1 MARLSRSDPV
11 SATMINP
18 IQPRLDFVQCLHAG
32 GLHRMAYWEW
42 GAPDNPDAVI
52 CVHGLSRQGRDFDQL
67 ARSLQNRF
75 RVICPDVVGRG
86 KSDWLEQPMLYQL
99 PQYVADMVT
108 LLARLKARRICWVGT
123 SMGGLI
129 GMGLAG
135 LKRSPIDALVLND
148 IGPSIAPGG
157 LQRISSYVGQP
168 SAFAT
173 VADAAAYLA
182 SISAG
187 FGRHTDEEW
196 LELSRPMVVPQEGNW
211 RLHYDPAIRVPM
223 AQTTP
228 EAVQAGEAALWAL
241 YDSIVAPTLVLR
253 GADSDI
259 LERST
264 ALAMTTRGPKASLIE
279 LAGVGHAP
287 TLVHADQIA
296 AVEAFLSRPLAGHA
310 A

>member
-1 MARLSRSDPV
+1 MTDP
-11 SATMINP
+11 S
-18 IQPRLDFVQCLHAG
+18 QPRLDFVQCLHAG

-42 GAPDNPDAVI
+42 GAPDNPDVVV

-67 ARSLQNRF
+67 ARALQNRF

-108 LLARLKARRICWVGT
+108 LLARLKARRVGWVGT

-129 GMGLAG
+129 GIGLAG
-135 LKRSPIDALVLND
+135 LKRSPIDTFVLND

-157 LQRISSYVGQP
+157 LQRIGSYVGQP
-168 SAFAT
+168 NAFAT
-173 VADAAAYLA
+173 VADAATYLA

-187 FGRHTDEEW
+187 FGPHTDEEW
-196 LELSRPMVVPQEGNW
+196 LELSRPMVVPHEGGW
-211 RLHYDPAIRVPM
+211 RLHYDPGIRAPM
-223 AQTTP
+223 AQSAP
-228 EAVQAGEAALWAL
+228 EAARAGEAALWAL
-241 YDSIVAPTLVLR
+241 YDSIAAPTLVLR

-259 LERST
+259 LARPT
-264 ALAMTTRGPKASLIE
+264 ALAMTERGPKASLIE
-279 LAGVGHAP
+279 LAGVGHAA

-296 AVEAFLSRPLAGHA
+296 AVDAFLSRHLAAHVA
-310 A
+310 

>member
-1 MARLSRSDPV
+1 MTTSS
-11 SATMINP
+11 
-18 IQPRLDFVQCLHAG
+18 QPRLDFVQCLHPG

-42 GAPDNPDAVI
+42 GEPNNPDVAV

-67 ARSLQNRF
+67 ASTLQHRF

-86 KSDWLEQPMLYQL
+86 HSDWLEQPMLYQL

-108 LLARLKARRICWVGT
+108 LLARLKARRIGWVGT

-135 LKRSPIDALVLND
+135 LKHSPIDALVLND

-182 SISAG
+182 SISTG
-187 FGRHTDEEW
+187 FGPHTDEEW
-196 LELSRPMVVPQEGNW
+196 LELSRPMVVPHEGGW

-228 EAVQAGEAALWAL
+228 EAAQAGATALWAW
-241 YDSIVAPTLVLR
+241 YDAIVAPTLVLR

-259 LERST
+259 LARPT
-264 ALAMTTRGPKASLIE
+264 ALAMTERGPKASLIE

-287 TLVHADQIA
+287 TLIHADQIA
-296 AVEAFLSRPLAGHA
+296 AVEAFLSRPRAGDVA
-310 A
+310 